1 MICEKCKVLHSVPW
15 ISLQWMILP
24 ILRKFV
30 SRHVY
35 LQVPNLFNMSNFRFS
50 GHETFFCRQQWLKK
64 GYDYFKLSGNAALS
78 SNISNAIVALG
89 VGKNMVTSI
98 DHWMKAFGIVESS
111 GINQQADLIFDSNG
125 YDPYLEDEGTLWL
138 LHFDLCT
145 RKYASI
151 YSLVF
156 KDYIIMKASNTFSID
171 KLLRFISRQ
180 HPDSSQ
186 FSNSENT
193 LVADIKVLLS
203 MYVSKNERSV
213 KTVEDDFSAI
223 FLDLGLISEYN
234 NDYNVEKHYIINRNR
249 REEIPS
255 LLLYYL
261 LSRKLSEEEK
271 SSLSFDEFYNQVA
284 IYLGMSVEG
293 AEYAI
298 QKIVEVSKGSISY
311 RDNSGIKEIQSK
323 KGVNP
328 SSILKKYYNA

>member
-1 MICEKCKVLHSVPW
+1 
-15 ISLQWMILP
+15 MILP

-64 GYDYFKLSGNAALS
+64 GYDYFKFSGNSALS
-78 SNISNAIVALG
+78 SNISTAIVALG

-98 DHWMKAFGIVESS
+98 DHWMKAFGIIDSH
-111 GINQQADLIFDSNG
+111 GINEQAELIFDSNG

-145 RKYASI
+145 NKYASI

-156 KDYIIMKASNTFSID
+156 KDYITMKASNTFSID

-180 HPDSSQ
+180 HPESSH

-193 LVADIKVLLS
+193 LLSDIKVLLS
-203 MYVSKNERSV
+203 MYVSKSERSV

-234 NDYNVEKHYIINRNR
+234 TDYNVEKHYIINRNR
-249 REEIPS
+249 REEIPG

-261 LSRKLSEEEK
+261 LSRKFKEEAR
-271 SSLSFDEFYNQVA
+271 SVMSFDEFYNQIA
-284 IYLGMSVEG
+284 TYLGMSVEG

-311 RDNSGIKEIQSK
+311 RDNSGIKEIQLK
-323 KGVNP
+323 KEVNP